1 MKKIK
6 ALKLAIAG
14 ALLAIAGCKSDE
26 LKPIEKDGAAPGS
39 VTITKVET
47 LPGAAKITYTL
58 PNDPDLLY
66 VQAKYQTRT
75 GGTYE
80 FKSSY
85 YNNSIMVEGFSDTL
99 NYDVEL
105 RAVDKSGNFSEPVI
119 AKVAAKKPPVM
130 VTYESLKVIADFGG
144 VVINFRNPA
153 KADLTIVVS
162 TPDSLG
168 KMSIARKFYTKRDSA
183 SFSLR
188 GYDAQAR
195 KFNIQVLD
203 KWQNASSEFTTEL
216 TPLYEVQLD
225 KSKFKEMFLPG
236 DSPCN
241 FWGGKMPNVWD
252 GRVLPDIA
260 DCCLHTGNAATGV
273 PKFIT
278 FDLGVLV
285 QLSRFS
291 QQTVADDKHW
301 YDDVSMKRYEIW
313 GSANPDPNGSFDSW
327 TKLATVTN
335 AKPSGLPKGMLTDDD
350 RTAGLAGDEVGF
362 AADIPK
368 VRYIRIRCLENWSGN
383 TNMVI
388 SEVTFWGND
397 K

>member
-1 MKKIK
+1 MKKMK
-6 ALKLAIAG
+6 ALKLAVAG
-14 ALLAIAGCKSDE
+14 ALLAIVGCKTDE
-26 LKPIEKDGAAPGS
+26 LKPVEKDGTAPGS
-39 VTITKVET
+39 IKISTIEA
-47 LPGAAKITYTL
+47 LSGAAKITYSL
-58 PNDPDLLY
+58 PGDPDLLY
-66 VQAKYQTRT
+66 VQAKYKTRT

-85 YNNSIMVEGFSDTL
+85 YNNSIMVEGFADTL
-99 NYDVEL
+99 DYDVEL
-105 RAVDKSGNFSEPVI
+105 RAVDKSGNESTPVI
-119 AKVAAKKPPVM
+119 AKIKAKTPPV
-130 VTYESLKVIADFGG
+130 VNTYESLKVVADFGG
-144 VVINFRNPA
+144 VVISFKNAA
-153 KADLTIVVS
+153 KADLTIIVS

-168 KMSIARKFYTKRDSA
+168 KMAIARKFYTKRDTA

-188 GYDAQAR
+188 GYTAEPR
-195 KFNIQVLD
+195 VFKIQVVD
-203 KWQNASSEFTTEL
+203 KWKNVSTEFSGEY
-216 TPLYEVQLD
+216 TPMYEVLLD
-225 KSKFKEMFLPG
+225 KSKYREMILPG
-236 DSPCN
+236 DSPTN
-241 FWGGKMPNVWD
+241 SWGGKMQNVWD
-252 GRVLPDIA
+252 GLVLPDVEN
-260 DCCLHTGNAATGV
+260 CCLHTGNAATGV

-301 YDDVSMKRYEIW
+301 YNDVSLKRYEIW
-313 GSANPDPNGSFDSW
+313 GSESPDPSGSFDSW

-335 AKPSGLPKGMLTDDD
+335 AKPSGLPVGFLTDDD
-350 RTAGLAGDEVGF
+350 RAAGRAGDEVSF
-362 AADIPK
+362 TPDIPK